1 MKSDIDITIENV
13 ASLDEV
19 GRGCLSGPVVA
30 AAVILPKDFS
40 SPLIKDSKK
49 LTEKQREKA
58 FELIKEVAIDYAI
71 SFISPQEID
80 RINILQAT
88 MTAMHIC
95 LKELEKPF
103 QHILVDGNYFKKYKE
118 TEHTCVIKGDNT
130 YYSIAAASILAKV
143 TRDEHMKMLH
153 QEFPIYNWVNNK
165 GYGSKEHIEKIKS
178 FGITEHHRKSFLKN
192 IL

>member
-1 MKSDIDITIENV
+1 MKSDIDITTENV
-13 ASLDEV
+13 ASLDEA

-49 LTEKQREKA
+49 LTEKQRKKA

-71 SFISPQEID
+71 SFVSPQEID

-88 MTAMHIC
+88 MVAMHNS
-95 LKELEKPF
+95 LNDLDTPF
-103 QHILVDGNYFKKYKE
+103 HHILVDGNYFNPYKE
-118 TEHTCVIKGDNT
+118 IKHTCVIQGDNT

-143 TRDEHMKMLH
+143 TRDEYMKNLH
-153 QEFPIYNWVNNK
+153 QEFPTYKWESNK

-192 IL
+192 II

>member
-58 FELIKEVAIDYAI
+58 F
-71 SFISPQEID
+71 
-80 RINILQAT
+80 
-88 MTAMHIC
+88 
-95 LKELEKPF
+95 
-103 QHILVDGNYFKKYKE
+103 
-118 TEHTCVIKGDNT
+118 
-130 YYSIAAASILAKV
+130 
-143 TRDEHMKMLH
+143 
-153 QEFPIYNWVNNK
+153 
-165 GYGSKEHIEKIKS
+165 
-178 FGITEHHRKSFLKN
+178 
-192 IL
+192 